1 MTAPCSSC
9 WQLVAANS
17 LRPARCFQ
25 LLPAARR
32 CHLAAA
38 RACGAQ
44 HRPGA
49 TFVQSCL
56 RPQPFVAAL
65 CVPQNQPFTGSLGTP
80 NPQQITVYHYCD
92 CQLPG
97 LVRRWRSKL
106 WCPLSQFSASWD
118 RAISAGH
125 LRRIGAV
132 EGRFRPANVSSL
144 FCAAFR
150 RQARCCQVADACSFY
165 WPLPPV
171 WRCRF
176 ELIPVRC

>member
-1 MTAPCSSC
+1 MLAAPCSRC

-49 TFVQSCL
+49 PFVQSCL
-56 RPQPFVAAL
+56 RPQPQPFVAAL
-65 CVPQNQPFTGSLGTP
+65 CGPQNQPFTGSLGTP

-92 CQLPG
+92 CQANFQLRGTAP
-97 LVRRWRSKL
+97 S
-106 WCPLSQFSASWD
+106 PQD
-118 RAISAGH
+118 ISAGSEP
-125 LRRIGAV
+125 LRAV
-132 EGRFRPANVSSL
+132 SGPQTCPACFAQRSDAKH
-144 FCAAFR
+144 AAVR
-150 RQARCCQVADACSFY
+150 SPMPA
-165 WPLPPV
+165 PLTG
-171 WRCRF
+171 RCRQSGG
-176 ELIPVRC
+176 VASS